1 MDTTELMKQTTAELS
16 KLLADKREAL
26 RAWRFGLTG
35 SKSKNMKEGSATK
48 KDIARILTALNH
60 KITGEKMATKTK

>member
-1 MDTTELMKQTTAELS
+1 MEMNDIIKQSPAELG

-26 RAWRFGLTG
+26 RVWRFGLVG
-35 SKSKNMKEGSATK
+35 GKSKNMKEGMATK

-60 KITGEKMATKTK
+60 KIAGEKTATAK